1 MSNINNEIQVFKN
14 ANFGQ
19 VRSMMIDG
27 EPWFVG
33 RDVAEILGYK
43 ELAKAV
49 RDKVDDDDK
58 GVSVLDTPGGKQ
70 EIKIINE
77 AGLYSLILSSK
88 LPSAKDFKRWVTSEV
103 LPTIRKTGSY
113 GKLNDISAPQTLDS
127 LFNIDTLYLIVSKLK
142 EEHDGLKA
150 QLTEKDT
157 TIARL
162 EAQLKNPPLLPEQLD
177 TATDDNRLYTVT
189 EIANEFDVKAVT
201 LNKLLIT
208 WKLQHKV
215 GAHYEMCEGIDES
228 KYVHYTFYRGA
239 KAQMKWTGAGRL
251 LIHSRMK
258 QHGYSL
264 VK

>member
-14 ANFGQ
+14 NGELVVSSRQVAEDFGKRHTEVLRAIDNHIESLKSTDAK
-19 VRSMMIDG
+19 VRWFYLNDYTDNKGELRKEYLMNRDG
-27 EPWFVG
+27 FCLLVMSFNNT
-33 RDVAEILGYK
+33 RDVLQWKIKYINAFNAMEKKLK
-43 ELAKAV
+43 EL
-49 RDKVDDDDK
+49 
-58 GVSVLDTPGGKQ
+58 
-70 EIKIINE
+70 
-77 AGLYSLILSSK
+77 
-88 LPSAKDFKRWVTSEV
+88 
-103 LPTIRKTGSY
+103 
-113 GKLNDISAPQTLDS
+113 SAPKTLDS

-150 QLTEKDT
+150 QITEKDT

-177 TATDDNRLYTVT
+177 TAEDDDRLYTVT
-189 EIANEFDVKAVT
+189 EIANEFDVKAIT
-201 LNKLLIT
+201 LNKLLIA